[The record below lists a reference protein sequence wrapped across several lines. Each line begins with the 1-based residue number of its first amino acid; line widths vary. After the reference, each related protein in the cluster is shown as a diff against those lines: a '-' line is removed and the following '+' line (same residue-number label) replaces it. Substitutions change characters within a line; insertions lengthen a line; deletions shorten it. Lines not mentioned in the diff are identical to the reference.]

1 MSTDVTL
8 DLRYFHRVRRLWKEL
23 PKEVENYVRNS
34 IEVLMKYSYWEKPI
48 TLSDNSYNKKKC
60 LQKKQVA
67 YEGII
72 L

>member
-1 MSTDVTL
+1 M
-8 DLRYFHRVRRLWKEL
+8 

-60 LQKKQVA
+60 LQKKTS
-67 YEGII
+67 G